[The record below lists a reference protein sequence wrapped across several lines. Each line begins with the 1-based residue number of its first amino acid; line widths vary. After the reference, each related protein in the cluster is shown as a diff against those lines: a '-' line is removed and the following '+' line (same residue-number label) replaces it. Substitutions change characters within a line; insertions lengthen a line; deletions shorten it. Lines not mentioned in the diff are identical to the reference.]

1 MSDYLSNL
9 AAKSLNMTDV
19 IQPRLAL
26 PFERLPPNERSV
38 SERAFDVEPLSDE
51 PASSDTAIG
60 APPVSNSAVDR
71 TVAPRVSA
79 GGLRPEP
86 NMSHQ
91 GTHDLPTTPGQ
102 RLEATR
108 PAVSTPIE
116 ARPEE
121 VGHQQP
127 PSQAS
132 PGPAL
137 PPPPQVPAPVLQPAA
152 GQARTVKGS
161 GQPNPERMVSAP
173 ALTRKQ
179 GGDAPL
185 QRTAGEQPPP
195 VVEPAIQ
202 PVMVERMAMPEQPR
216 PLASAADIPSR
227 TTEGQRR
234 PTFEPAIQRTLIKR
248 IVSPAEPVATSVS
261 GGETEAVP
269 SRHTSDW
276 ERGTAPEPTVPR
288 SERPPVETAPA
299 MTQSPIVAEPHV
311 THYVEPATRPRAEL
325 AAAPE
330 AAPTIRVTIGRVD
343 VRATPPPAPTPKVQ
357 RPKAPVMSLDEY
369 LRERAEGG
377 SG

>member
-1 MSDYLSNL
+1 MSDFLSNL

-26 PFERLPPNERSV
+26 PFERLPPTDGSV
-38 SERAFDVEPLSDE
+38 SGPALDVGPLSDE
-51 PASSDTAIG
+51 PASGGTAIG
-60 APPVSNSAVDR
+60 APPTSYSAVDR

-79 GGLRPEP
+79 GGSRPEP
-86 NMSHQ
+86 DMSHQ

-108 PAVSTPIE
+108 PAVPTPIE
-116 ARPEE
+116 ARSAEIE
-121 VGHQQP
+121 HQQP
-127 PSQAS
+127 PSEPA

-137 PPPPQVPAPVLQPAA
+137 PLLAQVPAPVLQPSA
-152 GQARTVKGS
+152 GQPPTAKES
-161 GQPNPERMVSAP
+161 GQPNPERLASAP
-173 ALTRKQ
+173 AFTREQ

-185 QRTAGEQPPP
+185 RRTAGEQPLP

-202 PVMVERMAMPEQPR
+202 PVIVEQPAMPEQPR
-216 PLASAADIPSR
+216 PLTSAADIPSR

-234 PTFEPAIQRTLIKR
+234 PTIEPAIQRTLIER
-248 IVSPAEPVATSVS
+248 IASPAEPLATSVS

-276 ERGTAPEPTVPR
+276 EGGTAQEPTVPR
-288 SERPPVETAPA
+288 SELSPVETAPA
-299 MTQSPIVAEPHV
+299 ITQAPVIAEPHV
-311 THYVEPATRPRAEL
+311 THYVEPSPRARDK
-325 AAAPE
+325 PE
-330 AAPTIRVTIGRVD
+330 TTSKPAPTIRVTIGRVE
-343 VRATPPPAPTPKVQ
+343 VRATPPPTPTPKVQ
-357 RPKAPVMSLDEY
+357 QPKAPVMSLDDY